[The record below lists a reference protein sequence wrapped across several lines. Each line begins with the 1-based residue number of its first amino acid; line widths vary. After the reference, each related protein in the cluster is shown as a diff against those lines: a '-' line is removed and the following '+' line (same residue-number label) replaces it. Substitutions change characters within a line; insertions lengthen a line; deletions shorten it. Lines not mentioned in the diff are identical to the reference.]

1 MRLSFQVFILVFSAI
16 LTSCNLQ
23 SVQAPKPTT
32 QPAAS
37 SSSGC
42 TMGLLQELK
51 HTSNG
56 IGITT
61 LENLEIN
68 LRALQGYWEEMDTQN
83 ECEQTIRGY
92 MLEFFDDAL
101 QKD

>member
-1 MRLSFQVFILVFSAI
+1 
-16 LTSCNLQ
+16 
-23 SVQAPKPTT
+23 
-32 QPAAS
+32 
-37 SSSGC
+37 
-42 TMGLLQELK
+42 MGLLQELK

-101 QKD
+101 QKDFNAALVHLYEAISYLEE